1 VLLLIK
7 YLQELDIERLSN
19 ELIENLDYITDE
31 KRTQLQNKALQ
42 IKGICKAAIGY
53 RRKSQEDDVK
63 RQRKQIS
70 QVEITKAA
78 TIATTNKQR
87 MKEQHYRNPTPK

>member
-1 VLLLIK
+1 MLIK

-19 ELIENLDYITDE
+19 ELIENPDYITDE
-31 KRTQLQNKALQ
+31 EIAQLQNKAQQ
-42 IKGICKAAIGY
+42 IRGICKAAIGY
-53 RRKSQEDDVK
+53 RKKSQEEDVK

-78 TIATTNKQR
+78 AFATTNKQR
-87 MKEQHYRNPTPK
+87 MKEQHFRNPTPK

>member
-1 VLLLIK
+1 MLIK

-19 ELIENLDYITDE
+19 ELIENPDYITDE
-31 KRTQLQNKALQ
+31 EIAQLQNKAQQ
-42 IKGICKAAIGY
+42 IRGICKAAIGY
-53 RRKSQEDDVK
+53 RKKSQEEDVK

-78 TIATTNKQR
+78 AFATNNKQR

>member
-1 VLLLIK
+1 MLIK

-31 KRTQLQNKALQ
+31 EIAQLQNKAQQ
-42 IKGICKAAIGY
+42 IRGICKAAIGY
-53 RRKSQEDDVK
+53 RKKSQEEDVK

-78 TIATTNKQR
+78 AFATNNKPR

>member
-1 VLLLIK
+1 MLIK
-7 YLQELDIERLSN
+7 YLQQLDIERLSS

-31 KRTQLQNKALQ
+31 EIAQLQNKAQQ
-42 IKGICKAAIGY
+42 IKGICNAAIGY
-53 RRKSQEDDVK
+53 RRKSQENDVK

-78 TIATTNKQR
+78 AIATTYKQR
-87 MKEQHYRNPTPK
+87 MKEQHFRNPTPK

>member
-1 VLLLIK
+1 MLIK
-7 YLQELDIERLSN
+7 FLQELDIERLSN

-31 KRTQLQNKALQ
+31 EIAQLQNKAQQ

-70 QVEITKAA
+70 QVEIAKAA
-78 TIATTNKQR
+78 AIETTYKQR
-87 MKEQHYRNPTPK
+87 REEQHYKDPTPK

>member
-1 VLLLIK
+1 MLLLIK

-31 KRTQLQNKALQ
+31 ELAQLQNKVQQ
-42 IKGICKAAIGY
+42 IKGICKAAISY

-63 RQRKQIS
+63 KQRKQIG
-70 QVEITKAA
+70 QVEITKATA
-78 TIATTNKQR
+78 IATTNKQR

>member
-1 VLLLIK
+1 MLIK

-31 KRTQLQNKALQ
+31 EIAQLQNTQQ
-42 IKGICKAAIGY
+42 IKGICNAAIGY
-53 RRKSQEDDVK
+53 RRKSQENDVK

-78 TIATTNKQR
+78 AIATTYKQR
-87 MKEQHYRNPTPK
+87 MKEQHFRNPTPK